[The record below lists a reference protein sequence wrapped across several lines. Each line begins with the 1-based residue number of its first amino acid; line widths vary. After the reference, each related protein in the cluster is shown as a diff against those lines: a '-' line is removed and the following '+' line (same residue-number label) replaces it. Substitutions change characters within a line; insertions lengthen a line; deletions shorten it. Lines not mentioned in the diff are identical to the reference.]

1 MYFFVYFAFLVNIKK
16 NFTGHMLQYFVLVS
30 LCRQHIEIVFS
41 KLLISFYYTTL
52 TGEYQVL
59 FFIHIGH

>member
-1 MYFFVYFAFLVNIKK
+1 
-16 NFTGHMLQYFVLVS
+16 MLQYFVLVS